1 MIYDIAISAMFVVL
15 GERITSEVA
24 GYIIKQIA
32 DEKAENPVVVLQDE
46 KFVNDSEKLN
56 TIEQLNA
63 SGIQY
68 HDILSI

>member
-56 TIEQLNA
+56 TIEQLNV